1 MRAMAFTFTPTVL
14 VIDDEPHIRRFVRA
28 ALEAEGCEVFEADRV
43 ERGLIEA
50 GTRQPDAVI
59 LDLGLPDGDGMS
71 LIRDLRTWTEV
82 PVLVLSARVDERD
95 KIDALDAGADDY
107 LTKPFGVGELIA
119 RLRVLLRRH
128 AKRGEDGGSVITFGE
143 VQVDL
148 ARRLVSRNGEPVHL
162 TPIEYRLLAVLLGR
176 RGTVMTHRE
185 LLREVWGPA
194 HSDSSHYL
202 RIYMGHL
209 RHKLERDPAR
219 PQHLL
224 TEVGVGYRFAA

>member
-43 ERGLIEA
+43 QRGLIEA

-128 AKRGEDGGSVITFGE
+128 AKRGEDGGSLIAFGD

-176 RGTVMTHRE
+176 RGAVMTHRE

>member
-43 ERGLIEA
+43 DRGLIEA

-82 PVLVLSARVDERD
+82 PVLVLSARVDEQD
-95 KIDALDAGADDY
+95 KIAALDAGADDY

-128 AKRGEDGGSVITFGE
+128 AKRGEDGGSVISFGD

-148 ARRLVSRNGEPVHL
+148 ARRLVSRNGEAVHL

-219 PQHLL
+219 PEHLL

>member
-43 ERGLIEA
+43 DRGLIEA

-82 PVLVLSARVDERD
+82 PVLVLSARVDEQD
-95 KIDALDAGADDY
+95 KIAALDAGADDY

-119 RLRVLLRRH
+119 RLRVLLLRH
-128 AKRGEDGGSVITFGE
+128 AKRGEDGGSVISFGD

-219 PQHLL
+219 PEHLL

>member
-1 MRAMAFTFTPTVL
+1 MRAMPFTFTPTVL

-28 ALEAEGCEVFEADRV
+28 ALEEEGCEVHEADRV

-59 LDLGLPDGDGMS
+59 LDLGLPDGDGMQ
-71 LIRDLRTWTEV
+71 LIRELRTWTEV

-95 KIDALDAGADDY
+95 KIEALDAGADDY
-107 LTKPFGVGELIA
+107 LTKPFGVGELVA

-128 AKRGEDGGSVITFGE
+128 AKRGEDGGSVIRFGE
-143 VQVDL
+143 VEVDL
-148 ARRLVSRNGEPVHL
+148 ARRLVTRNGEAVHL

-219 PQHLL
+219 PEHLL
-224 TEVGVGYRFAA
+224 TEVGVGYRFTA

>member
-1 MRAMAFTFTPTVL
+1 
-14 VIDDEPHIRRFVRA
+14 
-28 ALEAEGCEVFEADRV
+28 
-43 ERGLIEA
+43 
-50 GTRQPDAVI
+50 
-59 LDLGLPDGDGMS
+59 MS

-82 PVLVLSARVDERD
+82 PVLVLSARVDEQD
-95 KIDALDAGADDY
+95 KIAALDAGADDY

-128 AKRGEDGGSVITFGE
+128 AKRGEDGGSVISFGD

-219 PQHLL
+219 PEHLL

>member
-1 MRAMAFTFTPTVL
+1 ML
-14 VIDDEPHIRRFVRA
+14 DDSVTTIESCTNGAEAVAKANQMDFDIIFMDIQMPIMDGISACKAIRS
-28 ALEAEGCEVFEADRV
+28 
-43 ERGLIEA
+43 
-50 GTRQPDAVI
+50 GTRNQSTPIIAVTAQA
-59 LDLGLPDGDGMS
+59 MS
-71 LIRDLRTWTEV
+71 G
-82 PVLVLSARVDERD
+82 ERD
-95 KIDALDAGADDY
+95 RLLSKGMDDY

-128 AKRGEDGGSVITFGE
+128 AKRGEDGGSVIRFGE
-143 VQVDL
+143 VEVDL
-148 ARRLVSRNGEPVHL
+148 ARRLVTRNGEAVHL

-219 PQHLL
+219 PEYLL
-224 TEVGVGYRFAA
+224 TEVGVGYRFTA